1 MNPSQ
6 SQPTLLASLRS
17 LPRPVWILFAGTF
30 LNKFGAFVIPFLSLY
45 MTKRGFSIR
54 EAGVAMGAY
63 GVGHFIACAVGGQ
76 LADSLGRRPTIVI
89 SMFSTAIIMASLSL
103 AHSFGAIV
111 TLTMLAGLTG
121 ELYRPASS
129 ALLADLVPQGQRVR
143 AYSAYRISF
152 NAGWAFGPA
161 TAGFLAKY
169 SFTWLFIGDAITS
182 ALFGLIA
189 LFALPSGLGGARKE
203 ANWTEAFQVMRRDRR
218 FQSVLVASLLIG
230 IVFFQ
235 MIATFGL
242 HLTHIGFSATTYG
255 MLISMN
261 GLLVVLCELPL
272 TTLSQRAGFER
283 SMIVGYFC
291 VAIGFGAL
299 GFMTALPS
307 IIACLILFTIGE
319 MLTMPLAVAQIADL
333 APANMRGRYMGTYG
347 FTWAASLTFAP
358 LIGSTLLAAHPAAL
372 WLTCAAS
379 ALAAAAVIAWS
390 HRTPTIGLQQSQLSA
405 NVRT

>member
-1 MNPSQ
+1 MNPT
-6 SQPTLLASLRS
+6 QPTLLASLRG

-45 MTKRGFSIR
+45 MTKRGFSIK

-63 GVGHFIACAVGGQ
+63 GVGHFIACVVGGH
-76 LADSLGRRPTIVI
+76 LADSFGRRPTIVL
-89 SMFSTAIIMASLSL
+89 SMFSTAIVMASLSL
-103 AHSFGAIV
+103 ANSFGAIV
-111 TLTMLAGLTG
+111 TLTLLAGLTG
-121 ELYRPASS
+121 ELYRPAAS

-143 AYSAYRISF
+143 AYSAYRIAF

-169 SFTWLFIGDAITS
+169 SFTWLFLGDAITS
-182 ALFGLIA
+182 AAFGLLA
-189 LFALPSGLGGARKE
+189 LVALPSVLGGERKE
-203 ANWTEAFQVMRRDRR
+203 ANWAEAIQVMRGDRR
-218 FQSVLVASLLIG
+218 FHSVLIASLLIG

-235 MIATFGL
+235 MVATFGL

-261 GLLVVLCELPL
+261 GLIVVLCELPF
-272 TTLSQRAGFER
+272 TTISQRAGFER
-283 SMIVGYFC
+283 SMIIGYFC
-291 VAIGFGAL
+291 VAIGFGSL
-299 GFMTALPS
+299 GLMTTLPS
-307 IIACLILFTIGE
+307 IVACMILFTVGE

-358 LIGSTLLAAHPAAL
+358 IIGSTLLALHPAAL

-379 ALAAAAVIAWS
+379 AIAAAGVIARS
-390 HRTPTIGLQQSQLSA
+390 YKGTKLQFHTEPVANNVSA
-405 NVRT
+405 G